1 MSDDR
6 QSVRDGIGHKRERDD
21 AGDVDAIG
29 QAITLTTL
37 HATSDSKGDPK
48 VDDPTTWPQDWT
60 AADIKT
66 FLDKKLKPGAKVNYN
81 GLALYLSMGDFESL
95 NHNYLQKLAS
105 PTFPTVAAVMAHISE
120 TMFTNGFKIITSSG
134 NWDTILKR
142 SGSIEKDSY
151 VVRTAPCAKVGTLY
165 MVTCESGGGKTV
177 DAIAAVYRDADD
189 GVFSVVFYCLAS
201 DISVG
206 ITDKLNADGRNN
218 QLIANLVAAME
229 NVFGEKGPCF
239 LDTLRK
245 TTERIALGI
254 VVDEAGDHP
263 NVVRALCGVVKGL
276 GGSLGLPAN
285 VTVRVA
291 VAGTGIGC
299 GSVPPGSLPTSYTL
313 HHVTTGEN
321 VWKALVQ
328 AGHPLAALIEQHAR
342 GCQVIKNPRFARLL
356 YAEISQ
362 ATAVSHDLPFGAR
375 AALVESCL
383 IQAAIKFKGLNGL
396 QELAGKLL
404 LRVVGAAVAAIQS
417 HNTPPSTA
425 PVMNNSTD
433 VVHSDLAV
441 YIRTYGMVVD
451 HASWSGTVGKDM
463 DVWGQFSHSDANGT
477 STVYLVSPPGK
488 RYTLSMSQSA
498 IFLLLLGLVPARS
511 ELSGEAL
518 ESAVATLFPLLIS
531 AYRERTVGE
540 MLSVFG
546 SNWED
551 DTRVQGATSLDVRS
565 VRYNGAGQGVLDEIE
580 TPASSGPTPSD
591 VKCIERVD
599 PSRACV
605 FVNGPKY
612 PFADVVVAI
621 PNAALILVQ
630 CKDYA
635 KDLTD
640 TLILEEMHKMGHPHG
655 KAPKIKMPTEK
666 KIIEDTVEE
675 IKDVT
680 EDKSITKAT
689 KKKPIKK
696 ATEVKTHAQLVA
708 EQTARFEVKQ
718 KKVEALAMAFK
729 VPLRD
734 DGKPKIT
741 YMFIGSVPP
750 EDAYTARDNVCFG
763 VISTLPNPLD
773 KVLPFDT
780 EKDGGSVV
788 SELGSLSPTVVI
800 PSSVK

>member
-1 MSDDR
+1 
-6 QSVRDGIGHKRERDD
+6 
-21 AGDVDAIG
+21 
-29 QAITLTTL
+29 L
-37 HATSDSKGDPK
+37 K
-48 VDDPTTWPQDWT
+48 VEDPTTWPQEWK
-60 AADIKT
+60 AADIEK
-66 FLDKKLKPGAKVNYN
+66 FLDGKLKPGAKIYYDF
-81 GLALYLSMGDFESL
+81 LALLLSKGDFESL
-95 NHNYLQKLAS
+95 NDNYLKKLA
-105 PTFPTVAAVMAHISE
+105 PLNFPTVAELLDHMSKK
-120 TMFTNGFKIITSSG
+120 MFTNGFKIITSSG
-134 NWDTILKR
+134 NWKDILHR

-151 VVRTAPCAKVGTLY
+151 VVRKDAPPAVEGTLY

-299 GSVPPGSLPTSYTL
+299 GSVPPGSHPNTYTL

-417 HNTPPSTA
+417 HNTPPSA
-425 PVMNNSTD
+425 VPVMNNSTD
-433 VVHSDLAV
+433 VVHRDIAI
-441 YIRTYGMVVD
+441 YIRRYGMVVD
-451 HASWSGTVGKDM
+451 NASWSGTVGTDM
-463 DVWGQFSHSDANGT
+463 DVWGQFSESDANGAIT
-477 STVYLVSPPGK
+477 WVYLVSPKGG

-551 DTRVQGATSLDVRS
+551 KDTKKVQEVTSLDVRS

-635 KDLTD
+635 TDLTD

-718 KKVEALAMAFK
+718 KKVEAWGKDL
-729 VPLRD
+729 LRFSRCLSSRSRLRHA
-734 DGKPKIT
+734 K
-741 YMFIGSVPP
+741 
-750 EDAYTARDNVCFG
+750 EE
-763 VISTLPNPLD
+763 LPR
-773 KVLPFDT
+773 
-780 EKDGGSVV
+780 
-788 SELGSLSPTVVI
+788 
-800 PSSVK
+800 

>member
-1 MSDDR
+1 MS
-6 QSVRDGIGHKRERDD
+6 
-21 AGDVDAIG
+21 
-29 QAITLTTL
+29 
-37 HATSDSKGDPK
+37 
-48 VDDPTTWPQDWT
+48 
-60 AADIKT
+60 
-66 FLDKKLKPGAKVNYN
+66 KK
-81 GLALYLSMGDFESL
+81 
-95 NHNYLQKLAS
+95 
-105 PTFPTVAAVMAHISE
+105 
-120 TMFTNGFKIITSSG
+120 MFTNGFKIITSPG
-134 NWDTILKR
+134 NWDAILKR
-142 SGSIEKDSY
+142 SGSMEEDSY

-201 DISVG
+201 DIESG
-206 ITDKLNADGRNN
+206 ITDEDANDRNEK
-218 QLIANLVAAME
+218 LIANLAAAME
-229 NVFGEKGPCF
+229 KVFAEKGHPRF

-245 TTERIALGI
+245 TKERIALGI
-254 VVDEAGDHP
+254 VVDEAGASP
-263 NVVRALCGVVKGL
+263 TVVRALCGVVDGVGRRL
-276 GGSLGLPAN
+276 ALPDN

-313 HHVTTGEN
+313 HHVTPGEN
-321 VWKALVQ
+321 VWNALIH
-328 AGHPLAALIEQHAR
+328 ADHPLGALIKQHAR
-342 GCQVIKNPRFARLL
+342 GRLVIKNARFARLL
-356 YAEISQ
+356 CAEISK
-362 ATAVSHDLPFGAR
+362 ATAVSQDLPFGAR

-383 IQAAIKFKGLNGL
+383 IQAAIKFKELNGL
-396 QELAGKLL
+396 RALDGKLL

-518 ESAVATLFPLLIS
+518 ESAVASLFPLLIS
-531 AYRERTVGE
+531 AYCERTVGE

-551 DTRVQGATSLDVRS
+551 KDTKKVLEETSLDVRA
-565 VRYNGAGQGVLDEIE
+565 VRYNGTGQGVLEEID

-605 FVNGPKY
+605 FVNGPEY

-640 TLILEEMHKMGHPHG
+640 TLIQEEMHKMGHPDG

-680 EDKSITKAT
+680 EDESITKAT
-689 KKKPIKK
+689 KKTIIKK
-696 ATEVKTHAQLVA
+696 ATEVKTHAQLVE
-708 EQTARFEVKQ
+708 EQTERHEVKK
-718 KKVEALAMAFK
+718 KKVKALAMAFK
-729 VPLRD
+729 VPAGD

-750 EDAYTARDNVCFG
+750 GKPYTARDNVCFG
-763 VISTLPNPLD
+763 VISALPTPLD

-780 EKDGGSVV
+780 EKDGGSACIRAFHTF
-788 SELGSLSPTVVI
+788 SPGVTW
-800 PSSVK
+800 

>member
-1 MSDDR
+1 
-6 QSVRDGIGHKRERDD
+6 VERKD
-21 AGDVDAIG
+21 A
-29 QAITLTTL
+29 
-37 HATSDSKGDPK
+37 P
-48 VDDPTTWPQDWT
+48 P
-60 AADIKT
+60 AAER
-66 FLDKKLKPGAKVNYN
+66 V
-81 GLALYLSMGDFESL
+81 
-95 NHNYLQKLAS
+95 
-105 PTFPTVAAVMAHISE
+105 
-120 TMFTNGFKIITSSG
+120 
-134 NWDTILKR
+134 
-142 SGSIEKDSY
+142 
-151 VVRTAPCAKVGTLY
+151 LY

-177 DAIAAVYRDADD
+177 DAIAAVYRNADD

-201 DISVG
+201 DISGG
-206 ITDKLNADGRNN
+206 ITDEDANVRNEK
-218 QLIANLVAAME
+218 LIANLAAAMKS
-229 NVFGEKGPCF
+229 VFGDKGPCF

-263 NVVRALCGVVKGL
+263 NVVRALCGVVDGVGRRL
-276 GGSLGLPAN
+276 ALPAN

-299 GSVPPGSLPTSYTL
+299 GSVPPGSHPNTYTL
-313 HHVTTGEN
+313 HHVTTGKG
-321 VWKALVQ
+321 VWNALVQ

-342 GCQVIKNPRFARLL
+342 GCLVIQNPRFARLL
-356 YAEISQ
+356 YTEISQ

-433 VVHSDLAV
+433 VVHRDIAM
-441 YIRTYGMVVD
+441 YIRKYGMVVD
-451 HASWSGTVGKDM
+451 SASWSGTVGADM
-463 DVWGQFSHSDANGT
+463 DVWGQFSESDANGAIT
-477 STVYLVSPPGK
+477 WVYLVSPKVGG

-531 AYRERTVGE
+531 AFRERTVGE

-551 DTRVQGATSLDVRS
+551 KDTKKVQEVTSLDVRS
-565 VRYNGAGQGVLDEIE
+565 VRYNGAGQGVLDEID

-591 VKCIERVD
+591 VKLSNAMD

-640 TLILEEMHKMGHPHG
+640 TLILEEMYKMGHPDG
-655 KAPKIKMPTEK
+655 TAPTITKPTRKTIAAPKIK
-666 KIIEDTVEE
+666 
-675 IKDVT
+675 
-680 EDKSITKAT
+680 KAT

-708 EQTARFEVKQ
+708 EQTARYEVKQ

-729 VPLRD
+729 VPLLGK
-734 DGKPKIT
+734 GKPKIT

-750 EDAYTARDNVCFG
+750 VTPYVAQKNVCFG
-763 VISTLPNPLD
+763 AISKLPNPLD
-773 KVLPFDT
+773 KVLPFDP
-780 EKDGGSVV
+780 EKDGSAVV